1 SFSKLLSGEQLKEI
15 CIYIVAL
22 SSEFN
27 LIDDLDEDVET
38 CLRLKDDSME
48 ELIEMSLYIEKS
60 RILFER
66 GSFNASFI
74 VLQDIIKK
82 TKFNSILGFAFRNL
96 ARLSI
101 HEKDFENYTLKAIDH
116 FLISGLKHDAVSMI
130 MLMLERIQGKDNH
143 EALALINKAIELQ
156 SSDSSLDKDRT
167 AALYQKKGSILID
180 LEKYEDAKEPVITA
194 CSLRRGLI
202 GGEMELHA
210 SLIKLEFIYRDL
222 KDDVA
227 ADKIKEEYM
236 SLESHI
242 DEPEFFIARDVA
254 EYLREGDEVS
264 RSNLSSMINE
274 GSPVNI
280 KFGYAMAKYLNEEL
294 TFTTKVELLDQ
305 ALKYSREMKD
315 YHMTS
320 LIFQQMAEEYHKN
333 EYVSIAI
340 EKLYES
346 LSSNKSNKIAFQNI
360 ITLLLQEK
368 RLEEASCLLKQKI
381 EEVGQFPNITY
392 IYAKVRFEL
401 KDYKLA
407 YKLFKQVRN
416 GASSE
421 NIKHIDDYIM
431 KCIENIDEL
440 VSEETVSEQIVNT
453 DITLDDISKSLDD
466 FCASVSSHSRMLY
479 WNKCDDG
486 YKWAS
491 KPETIAKHA
500 LIMFFSARFSSG
512 TIELIQEP
520 RAGAGFIDIYLVTN
534 NGIKVVIELKM
545 CGNGYSSNY
554 ALSGESQ
561 ILHYLESRK
570 INVGFLVVFDSRTR
584 DFSKGIQYFKSIDNY
599 SIFSKVVD
607 VRSILEK

>member
-1 SFSKLLSGEQLKEI
+1 
-15 CIYIVAL
+15 
-22 SSEFN
+22 
-27 LIDDLDEDVET
+27 
-38 CLRLKDDSME
+38 
-48 ELIEMSLYIEKS
+48 
-60 RILFER
+60 
-66 GSFNASFI
+66 
-74 VLQDIIKK
+74 
-82 TKFNSILGFAFRNL
+82 
-96 ARLSI
+96 
-101 HEKDFENYTLKAIDH
+101 
-116 FLISGLKHDAVSMI
+116 MI

-254 EYLREGDEVS
+254 EYLRDGDEVS